1 MAAQLPIPLFTS
13 LHDALPDLTT
23 AAAQAVRYNT
33 VVVEYEKRFGHKPT
47 YIARAP
53 GRVNLIGEH
62 IDYVLFGC
70 FPAAIERDILIAC
83 GPSHSPSGTST
94 PSAHPPG
101 GVKAENFDPKYK
113 PQHFS
118 PMLKLEQGP
127 SAAQQADAAS
137 NVHAQT
143 LWHLDIDKRELRW
156 ESYVKAGYYGVL
168 NRFFPTPTVHPVPVD
183 LLVNG
188 SVPSGSGLSSSAAM
202 VVASTLAFL
211 AVNNKLDGITKGQLV
226 EMSMENEKRVGVNS
240 GGLDQAASVI
250 CTPHSAI
257 FVDFF
262 PRLAAEPIP
271 LPTPRT
277 IPPAVF
283 VCANSLVVSDKVVSA
298 KIHYNL
304 RVVETL
310 VAARVLALRLG
321 LPLEPSDRPRIREVF
336 SRWLGSPDLES
347 SPDKVK
353 AGLERFLPE
362 IERLKPPPEGRDAGQ
377 LGVTMQ
383 EMIEWSGLTE
393 AQFQDVYLS
402 WVDVEADH
410 FQLYKRARHVV
421 TEAIRVLEFRA
432 VCLRAEAAEG
442 SLPDDTLHALGAL
455 MDASHESCARLCES
469 SCPEVDHLAAL
480 ARAAGAYGCRI
491 TGAGWGGCTV
501 SLVAEDRVAEFIA
514 KVKEGYAPY
523 RNLEG
528 DALHEVIFA
537 TKPSSGAFVLK
548 LEE

>member
-1 MAAQLPIPLFTS
+1 MAAELPIPIFTS
-13 LHDALPDLTT
+13 LNMALPDLQT
-23 AAAQAVRYNT
+23 AAAEGVRYDSM
-33 VVVEYEKRFGHKPT
+33 VKEYESRFGHKPT

-83 GPSHSPSGTST
+83 GPSQSASGTST
-94 PSAHPPG
+94 PSSHPPG
-101 GVKAENFDPKYK
+101 GVKAENLDPKYK
-113 PQHFS
+113 PQHFVPKFNS
-118 PMLKLEQGP
+118 ALGP
-127 SAAQQADAAS
+127 SAAEEADAAS
-137 NVHAQT
+137 NVHAET
-143 LWHLDIDKRELRW
+143 SWHLDIDKRELRW

-168 NRFFPTPTVHPVPVD
+168 SRFFSSTTEHPVPVD

-202 VVASTLAFL
+202 VVSSTLAFL
-211 AVNNKLDGITKGQLV
+211 AVNNKLEGITKGQLV

-262 PRLAAEPIP
+262 PRLSAEPIP

-277 IPPAVF
+277 IPRAVF

-310 VAARVLALRLG
+310 VAARILASRLG
-321 LPLEPSDRPRIREVF
+321 LSLGPSDRPRIREIF
-336 SRWLGSPDLES
+336 SRWLGSPELES
-347 SPDKVK
+347 SPEKVK

-362 IERLKPPPEGRDAGQ
+362 IEKLKPSPEGRPEGE
-377 LGVTMQ
+377 LGVTMK
-383 EMIEWSGLTE
+383 EMVEWSGLTE
-393 AQFQDVYLS
+393 AQFHQVYLS
-402 WVDVEADH
+402 WVDVEAEY
-410 FQLYKRARHVV
+410 FQLYKRTLHVI
-421 TEAIRVLEFRA
+421 TEAIRVLEFRE
-432 VCLRAEAAEG
+432 VCLRAQAAEG
-442 SLPDDTLHALGAL
+442 ELPDDTLRALGAL
-455 MDASHESCARLCES
+455 MDASHESCSKLCQS
-469 SCPEVDHLAAL
+469 SCPEVDQLAEL
-480 ARAAGAYGCRI
+480 ARASGAYGCRI

-501 SLVAEDRVAEFIA
+501 SLVAEDKVDEFIA

-523 RNLEG
+523 KNLEG
-528 DALHEVIFA
+528 DKLREVIFA
-537 TKPSSGAFVLK
+537 TKPSSGAFGQS
-548 LEE
+548 